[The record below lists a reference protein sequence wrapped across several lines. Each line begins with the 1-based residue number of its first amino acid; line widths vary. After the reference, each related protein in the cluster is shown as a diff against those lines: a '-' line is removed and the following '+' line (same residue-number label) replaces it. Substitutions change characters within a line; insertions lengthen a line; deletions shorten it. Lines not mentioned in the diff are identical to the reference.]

1 MGARW
6 LRTALW
12 RLTLLLLALAVGVWI
27 HAGTRQD
34 SPKHLCRA
42 DFGTYGEME
51 SPLRPSV
58 SGERFREFQRIVAIF
73 HGAADH
79 ARELPVREPH
89 GPVRPPLSAFRV
101 AMFIRDGGADG
112 DHGLVL
118 RCKDPAHPETYVLSP
133 SRSDR
138 DAILRGVRFLAQHAE
153 FDVTR
158 GEESFTFRTLLKPTL
173 DERVLRIRGSER
185 TPYQTRDLTSREA
198 VAVFNSA
205 DLSAARS
212 LKILSHRDKDGRAVG
227 MRVTGLRPGGWA
239 EEFGFQ
245 VGDIIETESATQL
258 ESPRALRDAVRSG
271 WRPTHVTVRRVI
283 WGETHRLSVDGT

>member
-1 MGARW
+1 M
-6 LRTALW
+6 W
-12 RLTLLLLALAVGVWI
+12 RLNSVLLILGVYVW
-27 HAGTRQD
+27 AKAA
-34 SPKHLCRA
+34 SP
-42 DFGTYGEME
+42 E
-51 SPLRPSV
+51 SVDNGAYQAEFDRSV
-58 SGERFREFQRIVAIF
+58 SSAESATSPVSRARLEAFLEVVRVF
-73 HGAADH
+73 HGGD
-79 ARELPVREPH
+79 EEPQVNPASQPS

-118 RCKDPAHPETYVLSP
+118 RCKDPAHPETYVLSR
-133 SRSDR
+133 SRVDR
-138 DAILRGVRFLAQHAE
+138 GTTLRQVRFLAEHAE

-158 GEESFTFRTLLKPTL
+158 GEESFTFRTPLKPAL
-173 DERVLRIRGSER
+173 DQSVLRIRGSER

-212 LKILSHRDKDGRAVG
+212 LKILGHRDKDGRAVG

-239 EEFGFQ
+239 QEFGFQ
-245 VGDIIETESATQL
+245 VGDIIETESTTQL
-258 ESPRALRDAVRSG
+258 RDPTALRDAVRRG